1 MQKGQSIEHAIY
13 GQGTVITSDEDRTA
27 IDFDSHGRKLF
38 VTGIMQAELI
48 GSAPGGSEPGRADED
63 RGASRMPPEV
73 IALLGSRGE
82 RVRESRKARG
92 LTQRELSR
100 LAKMSKSHLEY
111 IEHGGRV
118 PSVSMLQKIYRA
130 LLESGAEAR
139 CRGRKIS
146 EASTPKKRDLTSK
159 KRDHYFKKA

>member
-1 MQKGQSIEHAIY
+1 VQVMQKGQSIEHAIY

-48 GSAPGGSEPGRADED
+48 GSAPGGSERADEG

-130 LLESGAEAR
+130 LLESGAAAR
-139 CRGRKIS
+139 CRG
-146 EASTPKKRDLTSK
+146 EAQNKRSVD
-159 KRDHYFKKA
+159 FKKA